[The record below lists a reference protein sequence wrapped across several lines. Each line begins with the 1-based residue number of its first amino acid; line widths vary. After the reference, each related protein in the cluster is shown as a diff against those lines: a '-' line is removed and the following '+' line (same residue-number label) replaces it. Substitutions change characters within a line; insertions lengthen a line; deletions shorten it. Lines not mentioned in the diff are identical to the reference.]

1 MSHRNGGRC
10 GCAPFFKPNQ
20 QLTTMKYK
28 SFFGEVFT
36 PLPIAKVRIDY
47 KSGIYVLRD
56 DADQDLGYEFGTF
69 EQAFRFAK
77 IISREIMDTQTF

>member
-1 MSHRNGGRC
+1 
-10 GCAPFFKPNQ
+10 
-20 QLTTMKYK
+20 MKSK
-28 SFFGEVFT
+28 SFFGEIFT

-47 KSGIYVLRD
+47 KSGIYVLMD
-56 DADQDLGYEFGTF
+56 DADQDLGYEFETF

>member
-1 MSHRNGGRC
+1 
-10 GCAPFFKPNQ
+10 
-20 QLTTMKYK
+20 MKYK

-56 DADQDLGYEFGTF
+56 DADQDLGYEFGSF
-69 EQAFRFAK
+69 EQAFRFANTMGH
-77 IISREIMDTQTF
+77 EIMDAQTF

>member
-1 MSHRNGGRC
+1 
-10 GCAPFFKPNQ
+10 
-20 QLTTMKYK
+20 MKSK

-56 DADQDLGYEFGTF
+56 DADQDLGYEFESF
-69 EQAFRFAK
+69 EQAFRFDK
-77 IISREIMDTQTF
+77 IISREIMDTQTFWLWPT

>member
-1 MSHRNGGRC
+1 
-10 GCAPFFKPNQ
+10 
-20 QLTTMKYK
+20 MKSK

-56 DADQDLGYEFGTF
+56 DADQDLGYEFETF
-69 EQAFRFAK
+69 EQAFRFANTMGH
-77 IISREIMDTQTF
+77 EIMDAQTFWLWPT